1 MQLNRDYGLPV
12 ISQST
17 ISRIKK
23 EHFNN
28 VYIIIFGSSFAK
40 CTTCDDLQQF
50 ILKSPKGGFDYIEFM
65 KQQIEHLNN
74 QASCHRLYASWC
86 EESKRN
92 PQEILCIIHDKMDTS
107 KTALLRMHVTTKA
120 TQGLSQFPLSMIGMV
135 AHGYGDGA
143 YMHYTPSCWPG
154 DSNFTIPSLARL
166 FRQLEGAPIQEGGTA
181 FHIHRLMLSLR
192 LYLEGNLGAWI
203 A

>member
-1 MQLNRDYGLPV
+1 MQLNRDYGLRV
-12 ISQST
+12 VNQST

-28 VYIIIFGSSFAK
+28 VYIKPIGSSFAK

-50 ILKSPKGGFDYIEFM
+50 IVKSSKGGPNYIEFM
-65 KQQIEHLNN
+65 KQRTEHLNH
-74 QASCHRLYASWC
+74 QASCCHLYASWR

-107 KTALLRMHVTTKA
+107 KTALPIMRVTTKA
-120 TQGLSQFPLSMIGMV
+120 TQRLGQFPLSVTRMA
-135 AHGYGDGA
+135 AHGHGDGA
-143 YMHYTPSCWPG
+143 YVHYAPSCWLG
-154 DSNFTIPSLARL
+154 DSNFTISSLARL
-166 FRQLEGAPIQEGGTA
+166 FLQLEGAPIREGGTS